1 MTFDKGII
9 LSEVLETYLT
19 VFILLV
25 PDLDRIKSPV
35 MWYHG
40 IFNMYFFWRQHF
52 QRENLPEWYFLFV
65 FNRNTVPQL
74 LSLNTCIL
82 KKYFAICNFSR
93 ILPVIKLSRYFLLLL
108 LQT

>member
-40 IFNMYFFWRQHF
+40 IFNMYSFLEATFPKRKPSRTVFF
-52 QRENLPEWYFLFV
+52 V
-65 FNRNTVPQL
+65 
-74 LSLNTCIL
+74 CI
-82 KKYFAICNFSR
+82 
-93 ILPVIKLSRYFLLLL
+93 
-108 LQT
+108 